1 MVLYPIRQRHNNR
14 RAIALTATACSAM
27 VQRVVP
33 TNAST
38 NCSPPSW
45 SWTAVAD
52 LIRLRN
58 QSGTW
63 LLMWPS
69 LWALVLA
76 NHGRPPL
83 WLVCVFALGSF
94 VMRSLGVVINDMA
107 DRDFDKHVARTS
119 QRPLAAGRLTVGHA
133 LVVALWLTLIAA
145 GLVSTLNWLT
155 ISLSPIA
162 LLLAAVYPF
171 CKRWIHMPQAVL
183 GIAFGWGAIMAWA
196 ASRATIDPQAWW
208 LFGATTCWAVA
219 YDTIYALQ
227 DREDDQRIGVKS
239 SALLF
244 GPTVPLAVGLFLT
257 GMMGCL
263 LTAGYL
269 SGLGM
274 GYYLMLALV
283 GGIFLRQVRR
293 LGFSIAPHAAFEM
306 FYQHVY
312 VGAAILIALWIGT
325 FGTSP

>member
-1 MVLYPIRQRHNNR
+1 
-14 RAIALTATACSAM
+14 M

-38 NCSPPSW
+38 SCSPPSW

-69 LWALVLA
+69 LWSLILA
-76 NHGRPPL
+76 NHGHPPL

-94 VMRSLGVVINDMA
+94 VMRSLGVVINDVA

-119 QRPLAAGRLTVGHA
+119 HRPLAAGRLTLGHA
-133 LVVALWLTLIAA
+133 LVVAFGLALIAA

-155 ISLSPIA
+155 ICLSPIA
-162 LLLAAVYPF
+162 LFLASIYPF

-183 GIAFGWGAIMAWA
+183 GVAFGWGAIMAWA
-196 ASRATIDPQAWW
+196 ASHATVDPQAWW
-208 LFGATTCWAVA
+208 LLGATTCWAIA

-244 GPTVPLAVGLFLT
+244 GPTVPLAVGLFFI
-257 GMMGCL
+257 GMIGCL
-263 LTAGYL
+263 LAAGYL
-269 SGLGM
+269 SDLGM
-274 GYYLMLALV
+274 GYYLMLALL

-293 LGFSIAPHAAFEM
+293 LRFPIAPHAAFGM

-325 FGTSP
+325 LGTTP

>member
-1 MVLYPIRQRHNNR
+1 
-14 RAIALTATACSAM
+14 M

-33 TNAST
+33 TDAST
-38 NCSPPSW
+38 TSSSPPSW
-45 SWTAVAD
+45 SWAAAAD

-69 LWALVLA
+69 LWALLLA
-76 NHGRPPL
+76 NQGRPPL
-83 WLVCVFALGSF
+83 RLVCVFALGSF
-94 VMRSLGVVINDMA
+94 VMRSLGVVINDVA
-107 DRDFDKHVARTS
+107 DRRFDKHVARTS
-119 QRPLAAGRLTVGHA
+119 HRPLAAGRLTLGHA
-133 LVVALWLTLIAA
+133 LVVALSLTLLAA
-145 GLVSTLNWLT
+145 GLVSTLNWVT

-162 LLLAAVYPF
+162 LFLASIYPF

-196 ASRATIDPQAWW
+196 ASCGTIDLQAWW
-208 LFGATTCWAVA
+208 LFAATTCWAVA

-244 GPTVPLAVGLFLT
+244 GSAVPLAVGLFLA

-263 LTAGYL
+263 VAAGHW
-269 SGLGM
+269 SGLGA
-274 GYYLMLALV
+274 GYYVMLTLI
-283 GGIFLRQVRR
+283 GGIFLQQVRR
-293 LGFSIAPHAAFEM
+293 LRFPIAPHTAFGM

-312 VGAAILIALWIGT
+312 VGAAILAALWIGT
-325 FGTSP
+325 LSATP

>member
-1 MVLYPIRQRHNNR
+1 M
-14 RAIALTATACSAM
+14 
-27 VQRVVP
+27 
-33 TNAST
+33 
-38 NCSPPSW
+38 
-45 SWTAVAD
+45 AD

-69 LWALVLA
+69 LWALILA
-76 NHGRPPL
+76 NHGHPPL

-94 VMRSLGVVINDMA
+94 VMRSLGVVINDVA

-119 QRPLAAGRLTVGHA
+119 HRPLAAGRLTLGHA
-133 LVVALWLTLIAA
+133 LVVAFGLALIAA

-155 ISLSPIA
+155 ICLSPIA
-162 LLLAAVYPF
+162 LFLASIYPF

-183 GIAFGWGAIMAWA
+183 GVAFGWGAIMAWA
-196 ASRATIDPQAWW
+196 ASHATVDPQAWW
-208 LFGATTCWAVA
+208 LLGATTCWAIA

-244 GPTVPLAVGLFLT
+244 GPTVPMAVGLFFI
-257 GMMGCL
+257 GMIGCL
-263 LTAGYL
+263 LAAGYL
-269 SGLGM
+269 SDLGM
-274 GYYLMLALV
+274 GYYLMLALL

-293 LGFSIAPHAAFEM
+293 LRFPITPHAAFGM

-325 FGTSP
+325 LGTTP

>member
-1 MVLYPIRQRHNNR
+1 
-14 RAIALTATACSAM
+14 M

-33 TNAST
+33 TDAST
-38 NCSPPSW
+38 TSSSPPSW
-45 SWTAVAD
+45 SWAAVAD

-69 LWALVLA
+69 LWALLLA

-83 WLVCVFALGSF
+83 RLVCAFALGSF
-94 VMRSLGVVINDMA
+94 VMRSLGVVINDVA
-107 DRDFDKHVARTS
+107 DRHFDKHVARTS
-119 QRPLAAGRLTVGHA
+119 HRPLAAGRLTLGHA
-133 LVVALWLTLIAA
+133 LVVALGLTLLAA
-145 GLVSTLNWLT
+145 GLVSTLNWFT

-162 LLLAAVYPF
+162 LFLASIYPF

-196 ASRATIDPQAWW
+196 ASCGTVDPQAWW
-208 LFGATTCWAVA
+208 LFAATTCWAVA

-227 DREDDQRIGVKS
+227 DREDDRRIGVKS
-239 SALLF
+239 SALFF
-244 GPTVPLAVGLFLT
+244 GSAVPLAVGLFLV

-263 LTAGYL
+263 VAAGHL
-269 SGLGM
+269 SGLGA
-274 GYYLMLALV
+274 GYYLVLTLL
-283 GGIFLRQVRR
+283 GGIFLQQVRR
-293 LGFSIAPHAAFEM
+293 LRCPIAPHTAFGM

-312 VGAAILIALWIGT
+312 VGAAILVALWIGT
-325 FGTSP
+325 LSATP